1 MKIEFSMNLPIMAQP
16 IDDHYE
22 TATDR
27 RYEVD
32 DIQMGQSNT
41 RITLMGF
48 GNKAFNSIHFK
59 FYLHDRE
66 IDIYNSGLINRYGTV
81 SLPGIRYMDNQ

>member
-1 MKIEFSMNLPIMAQP
+1 MKIDFSLNLPIMAQP

-22 TATDR
+22 IATDR

-32 DIQMGQSNT
+32 DIQMGQSST
-41 RITLMGF
+41 TIFLMEF
-48 GNKAFNSIHFK
+48 GRKPFNSIHFK
-59 FYLHDRE
+59 FYMRDRE
-66 IDIYNSGLINRYGTV
+66 IDIYNSGLINRYRTV

>member
-1 MKIEFSMNLPIMAQP
+1 MKIDFSLNLPIMAQP

-22 TATDR
+22 MATDS

-32 DIQMGQSNT
+32 DIQMGQSST
-41 RITLMGF
+41 SITIMGF
-48 GNKAFNSIHFK
+48 GNRPFNSIHFK
-59 FYLHDRE
+59 FYLRDKE
-66 IDIYNSGLINRYGTV
+66 IDIYSSGLINRYRTV